1 LTMGSNGDDWSVNA
15 STLLRV
21 LLADDDPRHRGIG
34 GALLSVWGIEPV
46 FACDGAQALKLV
58 VESGFDIVLMD
69 IVMPNMDG
77 LVATREIRRFEQ
89 ENHSQLKVPIVAYSA
104 TELAPE
110 ILQRVG
116 LSAMLRKP
124 ADTTSM
130 GDCLRRWCGEK
141 FLATS
146 TLGAA
151 PAG

>member
-1 LTMGSNGDDWSVNA
+1 MASTCVDWPGNS

-21 LLADDDPRHRGIG
+21 LLVDDDPHHREVGSG
-34 GALLSVWGIEPV
+34 LLSVWGIEPV
-46 FACDGAQALKLV
+46 IACDGAQALKLV
-58 VESGFDIVLMD
+58 VERGFDIVLMD
-69 IVMPNMDG
+69 IVMPIMDG
-77 LVATREIRRFEQ
+77 LVATKEIRRFEQ
-89 ENHSQLKVPIVAYSA
+89 EKRSQLKVPIVAYTS

-124 ADTTSM
+124 ADATSL